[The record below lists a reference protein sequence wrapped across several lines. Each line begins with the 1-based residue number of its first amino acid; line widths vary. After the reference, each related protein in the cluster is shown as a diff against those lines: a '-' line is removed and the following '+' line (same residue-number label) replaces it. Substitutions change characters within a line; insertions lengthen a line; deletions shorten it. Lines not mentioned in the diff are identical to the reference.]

1 MGTFHLSCGEYAIL
15 PLDLITIL
23 GLRFEGELVLTEFVG
38 VADECTLLGIDY
50 PHTAVTNRF
59 FGPTQKPKIC
69 LLQQKMIIP
78 RKKELD
84 GVAFRRFFFYFIGFC
99 LFGNNIS
106 VLTYRLLAAIR
117 VVSDIGAYD

>member
-50 PHTAVTNRF
+50 PHTTVTNRF
-59 FGPTQKPKIC
+59 FGPTLKPKIC

-78 RKKELD
+78 RKK
-84 GVAFRRFFFYFIGFC
+84 GARWCGFQEI
-99 LFGNNIS
+99 LLLLHWFLSIWKQHIS
-106 VLTYRLLAAIR
+106 ADL
-117 VVSDIGAYD
+117 